1 MEPSQVG
8 SGMVDGAW
16 GYVILVYAATWVV
29 VLGLAIRAIL
39 ASRASQGSGVTGA
52 NDGGSA

>member
-16 GYVILVYAATWVV
+16 GYVILVYVATWVV

-39 ASRASQGSGVTGA
+39 ASRAAHGSGVTGA

>member
-39 ASRASQGSGVTGA
+39 ASSIPRLRRHGRQ
-52 NDGGSA
+52 

>member
-16 GYVILVYAATWVV
+16 GYVILVYVATWVV